1 MPPLFY
7 QNLWP
12 YWDMA
17 LKQYSAKG
25 SYLKE
30 KMVSA
35 EDNLYRAKDETLLWS
50 GETDSVYSKDFA
62 KLGKTYAS
70 ALVKQ
75 LKKDKII

>member
-1 MPPLFY
+1 LAVLGHGPQAVLCERFLSQGEHDGQRRGY
-7 QNLWP
+7 
-12 YWDMA
+12 
-17 LKQYSAKG
+17 
-25 SYLKE
+25 
-30 KMVSA
+30 
-35 EDNLYRAKDETLLWS
+35 LYRAKDETLLWS